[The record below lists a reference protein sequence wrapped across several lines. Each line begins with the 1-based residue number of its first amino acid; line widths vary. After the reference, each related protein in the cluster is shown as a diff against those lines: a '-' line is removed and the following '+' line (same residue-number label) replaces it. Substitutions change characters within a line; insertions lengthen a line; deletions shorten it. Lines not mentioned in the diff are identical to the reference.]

1 MKQTI
6 EGLENRRLLSATVT
20 GGVLRVVGD
29 TGVSNNIIVELNDTG
44 TQYEVTFNGTTS
56 SFGIQGIRRIIIHGA
71 ELNDQLRI
79 DDSVNVRQ
87 NIFGYEGNDTITG
100 GSAKDELA
108 VKFNS
113 RRGVRGWTRLWGM
126 GGDDV
131 IIATGGRNFIDGGTG
146 NDSITGSDGRD
157 LIAGFSGNDTINAKG
172 GNDIVHGGSG
182 DDLIDLGDGNDL
194 SLAGEGND
202 NVLGGSGNDRIFG
215 QAGNDTLNGQDGDDS
230 LFGILGNDSL
240 LGGNGNDLL
249 VGGEGTDV
257 LDGGDGTNR
266 LIQRE
271 STVVSQ
277 LVDEAG
283 QSSI

>member
-1 MKQTI
+1 MIHTM
-6 EGLENRRLLSATVT
+6 EGLETRRLLSASVV
-20 GGVLRVVGD
+20 GGVLRAVGD
-29 TGVSNNIIVELNDTG
+29 AGVSNNIRVELNDAG
-44 TQYEVTFNGTTS
+44 TQYEVTINGTKTS
-56 SFGIQGIRRIIIHGA
+56 FDVQGIRRIIVHGA
-71 ELNDQLRI
+71 ELADQLQI

-126 GGDDV
+126 GGNDV
-131 IIATGGRNFIDGGTG
+131 IVAKGGRNFIDGGTG

-157 LIAGFSGNDTINAKG
+157 LIAGFSGNDTINAQG

-182 DDLIDLGDGNDL
+182 NDLIDLEDGNDL
-194 SLAGEGND
+194 CLAGDGND

-215 QAGNDTLNGQDGDDS
+215 QAGDDTLNGQDGDDS

-240 LGGNGNDLL
+240 FGENGNDLL

-257 LDGGDGTNR
+257 LNGGNGTNR

-271 STVVSQ
+271 SSAISQ

-283 QSSI
+283 RSSI